1 VGKLVGKTVGNPSSP
16 VNPNDCCNPNKQDN
30 PNPQRD
36 LDPETRLIGIQIGKI
51 QT

>member
-1 VGKLVGKTVGNPSSP
+1 MPRKPLRPNNPGNPG
-16 VNPNDCCNPNKQDN
+16 NPDN
-30 PNPQRD
+30 PNNPNNPDNPIPSKD